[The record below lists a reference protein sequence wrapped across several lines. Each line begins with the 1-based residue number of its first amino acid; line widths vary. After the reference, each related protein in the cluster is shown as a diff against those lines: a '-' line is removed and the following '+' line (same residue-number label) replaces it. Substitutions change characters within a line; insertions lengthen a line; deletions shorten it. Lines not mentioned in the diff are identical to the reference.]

1 VRVAEDTRTLCI
13 LDLEDDP
20 LDTELVQANLAEG
33 GITCEIV
40 RVQTREEFVAA
51 LQGSD
56 FDLIFSDYSLPS
68 FDGLSALK
76 LAKEIRPEVPF
87 ILVSGAIGEDRAIEA
102 LKSGATDYV
111 LKQRLERLVP
121 AVRRA
126 VREAEERTERSRAEE
141 ALGRSE
147 ERYRTLVE
155 QIPAITYVQEPVE
168 SSNPKAVTYMSPQ
181 YETVLGHPAQSEVI
195 DEEHW
200 YKTLHPE
207 DRERVLAEDAR
218 TDETGEPF
226 DVEYRIIAGNGR
238 VVWVRD
244 QATLVRDEEGRPLYW
259 LGVQYDITEQKRA
272 EETLRESEERY
283 RAVIEQSAEGLYLLD
298 AETKRVMETN
308 SSLQRMLGYSAEEL
322 EGMVLYD
329 LIELPRE
336 EVDATLRRTLER
348 GYRPVGERRYR
359 RKDGGLVDVEIG
371 ASVIR
376 YGGGEVVCAVV
387 RDVTERKRAEEAMRE
402 VREAER
408 RRLARDLHDGVLQDL
423 SYTTAAMGLIMLKA
437 AGTSLEE
444 ELQKTIDA
452 LRRAAQGLRNAVND
466 LRLEEEQ
473 DRPFPEL
480 VEYLVQRNRTMV
492 RGYEISLE
500 VTEGFPFAPLG
511 EVGTQ
516 MLRIIREAL
525 TNARRHSGAL
535 NVIVTLKVEE
545 EDMVAEV
552 SDDGRGLGPGAAPG
566 VGLKSMRERAAILG
580 GKLEIESAVGQGTR
594 VRLRVPVLQKG

>member
-1 VRVAEDTRTLCI
+1 
-13 LDLEDDP
+13 
-20 LDTELVQANLAEG
+20 
-33 GITCEIV
+33 
-40 RVQTREEFVAA
+40 
-51 LQGSD
+51 
-56 FDLIFSDYSLPS
+56 
-68 FDGLSALK
+68 
-76 LAKEIRPEVPF
+76 
-87 ILVSGAIGEDRAIEA
+87 
-102 LKSGATDYV
+102 
-111 LKQRLERLVP
+111 
-121 AVRRA
+121 
-126 VREAEERTERSRAEE
+126 
-141 ALGRSE
+141 
-147 ERYRTLVE
+147 
-155 QIPAITYVQEPVE
+155 
-168 SSNPKAVTYMSPQ
+168 
-181 YETVLGHPAQSEVI
+181 VI

-500 VTEGFPFAPLG
+500 VTEGFPFALLG

-535 NVIVTLKVEE
+535 NVIVTLTVEE

-594 VRLRVPVLQKG
+594 VRLRVPMLQTG

>member
-1 VRVAEDTRTLCI
+1 MRVAEDTRTLCI

-51 LQGSD
+51 LKGSD

-126 VREAEERTERSRAEE
+126 VREAEERTERRRAEE

-147 ERYRTLVE
+147 GRYRTLVE
-155 QIPAITYVQEPVE
+155 QIPAITYVQEPLE

-181 YETVLGHPAQSEVI
+181 YETILGYPAQSEML

-200 YKTLHPE
+200 LRILHPE
-207 DRERVLAEDAR
+207 DRERVLAEEAR

-580 GKLEIESAVGQGTR
+580 GKLEIESEVGQGTR
-594 VRLRVPVLQKG
+594 VRLRVPVLQTG

>member
-121 AVRRA
+121 TVRRA

-147 ERYRTLVE
+147 ARYRTLVE

>member
-1 VRVAEDTRTLCI
+1 MLTNDPNVLRI

-51 LQGSD
+51 LKGSD

-121 AVRRA
+121 TVRRA

-147 ERYRTLVE
+147 ARYRTLVE
-155 QIPAITYVQEPVE
+155 QIPAVTYIQEPVE

-226 DVEYRIIAGNGR
+226 DVEYRSIAGNGR

-322 EGMVLYD
+322 EGMALYD

-552 SDDGRGLGPGAAPG
+552 SDDGQGFGVGTSPG
-566 VGLKSMRERAAILG
+566 VGLKSMRERAAALG

-594 VRLRVPVLQKG
+594 VRLRVPVPQKG

>member
-87 ILVSGAIGEDRAIEA
+87 ILVSGAIGEEKAIEA

-121 AVRRA
+121 TVRRA

-147 ERYRTLVE
+147 ARYRTLVE

-322 EGMVLYD
+322 EGLVLYD

-552 SDDGRGLGPGAAPG
+552 SDDGQGFGVGTSPG